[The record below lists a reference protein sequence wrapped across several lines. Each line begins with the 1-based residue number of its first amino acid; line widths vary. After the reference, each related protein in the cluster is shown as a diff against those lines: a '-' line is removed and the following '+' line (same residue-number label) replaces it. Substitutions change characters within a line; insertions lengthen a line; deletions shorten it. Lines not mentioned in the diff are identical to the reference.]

1 MFQLIVIEGPNR
13 GSIFPLTS
21 GDNRLGRDASCE
33 VVVLDEQVSRTHAVL
48 RVSDHGCEFE
58 EGNSRN
64 GTYLNGTRC
73 DGAILRSGDILRL
86 GRVTLMFI
94 DLDDSSSPSLPE
106 LVPGGATWGGKMNS
120 VGEMASV
127 AGSTRYLLGESSA
140 IRKVERL
147 VFRAARTDV
156 TVLVTGESGTGK
168 ELVASSVH
176 RNSRRRS
183 MPFVALNGAVLRGSL
198 LESELFGHEKG
209 AFTGALAR
217 RQGSF
222 EMADGGTLF
231 LDEVGELPLET
242 QASLLRILEGKG
254 FRRLGGTS
262 MIAPDVRLVAAT
274 NRNLLEMVS
283 QGHFR
288 EDLYYRL
295 AVVHIDL
302 PPLRDRDEDVV
313 LLARHFL
320 EEISQEVG
328 VRIQGFGES
337 AVESLRRYPFPG
349 NVRELRNLVERAV
362 LFSDGERIE
371 HLEMGPG
378 SYSESLESSGLPSVS
393 GHSSAPFLSIEELVQ
408 QHIREALSRAEG
420 NKSQAARLLGIDR
433 ATLYARMKKHGIEG

>member
-1 MFQLIVIEGPNR
+1 
-13 GSIFPLTS
+13 
-21 GDNRLGRDASCE
+21 
-33 VVVLDEQVSRTHAVL
+33 
-48 RVSDHGCEFE
+48 
-58 EGNSRN
+58 
-64 GTYLNGTRC
+64 
-73 DGAILRSGDILRL
+73 
-86 GRVTLMFI
+86 
-94 DLDDSSSPSLPE
+94 
-106 LVPGGATWGGKMNS
+106 
-120 VGEMASV
+120 
-127 AGSTRYLLGESSA
+127 
-140 IRKVERL
+140 
-147 VFRAARTDV
+147 
-156 TVLVTGESGTGK
+156 
-168 ELVASSVH
+168 
-176 RNSRRRS
+176 
-183 MPFVALNGAVLRGSL
+183 
-198 LESELFGHEKG
+198 
-209 AFTGALAR
+209 
-217 RQGSF
+217 
-222 EMADGGTLF
+222 
-231 LDEVGELPLET
+231 
-242 QASLLRILEGKG
+242 
-254 FRRLGGTS
+254 